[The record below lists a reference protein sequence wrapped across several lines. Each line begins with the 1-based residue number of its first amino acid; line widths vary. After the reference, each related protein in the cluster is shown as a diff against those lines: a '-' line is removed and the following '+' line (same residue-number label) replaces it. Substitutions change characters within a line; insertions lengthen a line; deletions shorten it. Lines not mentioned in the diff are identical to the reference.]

1 MNTIHEISNKVI
13 QCSQSDRLEII
24 VSLRAFLFDDPVY
37 FWFDFSELGKAEKIL
52 EKKQILDIFDAK
64 SINEKNIKKIN
75 IKPIDL
81 YLLPKNKKIY
91 LINLIEEIFDDL
103 QITIIYDSL
112 RINPFLEDKLFL
124 FIQEHNAF
132 FSDKTSSIYKTRN
145 QSATYI
151 LEEADIQPC
160 IYETSFT
167 LSRKN
172 KIINYWANIWGNS
185 TNYKDPTIIEHLII
199 K

>member
-24 VSLRAFLFDDPVY
+24 ISLRAFLFDEPVY
-37 FWFDFSELGKAEKIL
+37 FWFDFSDLNKAEQIL
-52 EKKQILDIFDAK
+52 EERQILDISDVK
-64 SINEKNIKKIN
+64 IKNEKNIRKIN
-75 IKPIDL
+75 VKPIEL

-91 LINLIEEIFDDL
+91 LINLIEEIFEDL
-103 QITIIYDSL
+103 QISIVYDSL
-112 RINPFLEDKLFL
+112 RLNPFSEDKLFL
-124 FIQEHNAF
+124 FLKENNF
-132 FSDKTSSIYKTRN
+132 YFSDKSFGVYKTRN
-145 QSATYI
+145 QSAKYI
-151 LEEADIQPC
+151 LDEAEIQPC

-172 KIINYWANIWGNS
+172 KIINYWTNTWGNS